1 MKKILTIVAVVA
13 LGAMASY
20 SQGVVSIALSGGTLV
35 TTNSGGS
42 SPVSG
47 KAYGSGTGAFYYE
60 LLIAS
65 PSIATTANNITS
77 AANLALWSDSGVSG
91 VSGAT
96 SLHSGWITSA
106 TSASATGWA
115 APGVNYD
122 NEMAYIIVGW
132 SASEGTSWS
141 AVSALLS
148 GSGLVNGGYFG
159 TTAVS
164 YNYAGGGTSLLPAVN
179 LWINP
184 SGTTGY
190 GVQSGLV
197 LNQVT
202 VVPEPC
208 TMALL
213 GLGGLSL
220 LVIRRRK

>member
-20 SQGVVSIALSGGTLV
+20 SQGLVSIALTGGTLV

-47 KAYGSGTGAFYYE
+47 KAYGSGASAFYYE

-115 APGVNYD
+115 APGASYD
-122 NEMAYIIVGW
+122 NEMAYMIVGW
-132 SASEGTSWS
+132 SANLGTTWS
-141 AVSALLS
+141 AVAALIDSTGLTQ
-148 GSGLVNGGYFG
+148 GSYFG
-159 TTAVS
+159 YTPVC
-164 YNYAGGGTSLLPAVN
+164 YNYAGGGNSSLIAVN
-179 LWINP
+179 MWGNAT
-184 SGTTGY
+184 GTTGF
-190 GVQSGLV
+190 GQSSPLV
-197 LNQVT
+197 LTQ